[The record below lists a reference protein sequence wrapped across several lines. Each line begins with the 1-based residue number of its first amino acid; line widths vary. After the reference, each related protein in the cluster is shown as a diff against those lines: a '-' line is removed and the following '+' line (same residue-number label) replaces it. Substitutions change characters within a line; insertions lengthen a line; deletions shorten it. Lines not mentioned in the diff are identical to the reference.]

1 MEVTTPDNIKWVK
14 NAAGTQETA
23 VLFGDPTKAGPYVI
37 RLRWLP
43 GNMSRPHFHPSDRF
57 FVVVSG
63 TWWVGAG
70 EKYDPESTVPAGPG
84 TLHLAQ
90 GGRDPLRRRQEGAGR
105 DPGLGDGAERL
116 DSCRKEVRIARS
128 TPKLNARDQ
137 SLLGSEHRNRIGS
150 WELTSSRSPTTALL
164 LGLVITLATVVTY
177 SWYISGQISGLRR
190 LQTELTDRNRRD
202 SLQLLR
208 IQNDLN
214 QLALAMRDMLDAAE
228 PYPLTAWSTQFDRIR
243 LDLDDALKQQGE
255 VALARQT
262 PEQREFLA
270 TSLKQFWDAVGSYF
284 RARPHGKEAEAR
296 AQIQLSLQA
305 RQAALSTAVAR
316 LLVQNNEAEE
326 QTAQQVQD
334 IYRRVQRQV
343 YWFLAA
349 TLAAIVATS
358 LYLIRSNRRL
368 FARLATLSD
377 ERRELAQT
385 LIATR
390 ESTLREIS
398 RELHDEFGQILT
410 AIGSMLGRAGKHAP
424 EGSTAA
430 RRPAR
435 DRRGGADGARQR
447 ARPVADAA
455 SLHPRGAGAGQH
467 DRLVPLDGGKATRH
481 SRHARDTGHAA
492 SRSIRPKR
500 STSTAC
506 FRRR

>member
-1 MEVTTPDNIKWVK
+1 
-14 NAAGTQETA
+14 
-23 VLFGDPTKAGPYVI
+23 
-37 RLRWLP
+37 
-43 GNMSRPHFHPSDRF
+43 
-57 FVVVSG
+57 
-63 TWWVGAG
+63 
-70 EKYDPESTVPAGPG
+70 
-84 TLHLAQ
+84 
-90 GGRDPLRRRQEGAGR
+90 
-105 DPGLGDGAERL
+105 
-116 DSCRKEVRIARS
+116 
-128 TPKLNARDQ
+128 
-137 SLLGSEHRNRIGS
+137 
-150 WELTSSRSPTTALL
+150 
-164 LGLVITLATVVTY
+164 LVITLATVVTY

-190 LQTELTDRNRRD
+190 LQSDLTDRNRRD

-214 QLALAMRDMLDAAE
+214 QLALAMRDMLDATE

-243 LDLDDALKQQGE
+243 LDLDDALRQQGE

-270 TSLKQFWDAVGSYF
+270 TSLTQFWNAVDRIF
-284 RARPHGKEAEAR
+284 ELARTGQEAEAR
-296 AQIQLSLQA
+296 TQIQLSLQA

-316 LLVQNNEAEE
+316 LLVQNNEAEA

-334 IYRRVQRQV
+334 IYRRVQEQV

-368 FARLATLSD
+368 FARLASLSD

-424 EGSTAA
+424 DGSPLRTDLREIGEIAQTALDNVRGLSQTLHPSILEELGLASTIDWYLSTVEKQLGLRVSLETLGTA
-430 RRPAR
+430 RQVDSTKAIHVYRVLQEALSNVARHSSTDHATVRLRFGADRLEMDVEDHGKGIDPGIVRRGLGLVAMRERAAIVGGTLDFLRPAQ
-435 DRRGGADGARQR
+435 GGTL
-447 ARPVADAA
+447 V
-455 SLHPRGAGAGQH
+455 
-467 DRLVPLDGGKATRH
+467 RLSMPL
-481 SRHARDTGHAA
+481 
-492 SRSIRPKR
+492 
-500 STSTAC
+500 
-506 FRRR
+506 

>member
-1 MEVTTPDNIKWVK
+1 VTSN
-14 NAAGTQETA
+14 
-23 VLFGDPTKAGPYVI
+23 
-37 RLRWLP
+37 
-43 GNMSRPHFHPSDRF
+43 
-57 FVVVSG
+57 
-63 TWWVGAG
+63 
-70 EKYDPESTVPAGPG
+70 
-84 TLHLAQ
+84 
-90 GGRDPLRRRQEGAGR
+90 
-105 DPGLGDGAERL
+105 
-116 DSCRKEVRIARS
+116 
-128 TPKLNARDQ
+128 
-137 SLLGSEHRNRIGS
+137 
-150 WELTSSRSPTTALL
+150 RSPTTALL
-164 LGLVITLATVVTY
+164 LGLVITLATVVAY

-214 QLALAMRDMLDAAE
+214 QLALAMRDMLDTTE
-228 PYPLTAWSTQFDRIR
+228 PYPLTAWSTQFERIR

-270 TSLKQFWDAVGSYF
+270 TSLTQFWDAVDRIF
-284 RARPHGKEAEAR
+284 ELARNGNEAEAR

-305 RQAALSTAVAR
+305 RQAALSTIVAR
-316 LLVQNNEAEE
+316 LLVQNNEAEA

-334 IYRRVQRQV
+334 IYQRVQRQV

-368 FARLATLSD
+368 FARLAALSED
-377 ERRELAQT
+377 RRELAQT

-424 EGSTAA
+424 EGSPLRADLREIGEVAQTALDNVRGLSQTLHPSILEELGLASTIDWYLSTVEKQLGIGVALETAGAVRQVDATKAIHVYRVLQEALSNVA
-430 RRPAR
+430 RHSGTQKAVVRLSFGADR
-435 DRRGGADGARQR
+435 LEMDVEDHGRGIDAATTRRGLGLVAMRER
-447 ARPVADAA
+447 AALVGGTLDFLRPPQGGTLV
-455 SLHPRGAGAGQH
+455 
-467 DRLVPLDGGKATRH
+467 RLSMPL
-481 SRHARDTGHAA
+481 
-492 SRSIRPKR
+492 
-500 STSTAC
+500 
-506 FRRR
+506 